1 MRLYCNCYF
10 YRFFA
15 KVANNMGS
23 SHKTIFAPTAEVVG
37 MIFHYLAEKEDERD
51 GSFHSY
57 VSNLMTTL
65 HKAKPDNF
73 IISVHRMQKH
83 HPPIADR

>member
-1 MRLYCNCYF
+1 
-10 YRFFA
+10 
-15 KVANNMGS
+15 MGS

-51 GSFHSY
+51 GSFHAY

-65 HKAKPDNF
+65 HKVKPDNF
-73 IISVHRMQKH
+73 ITSVHRMQKH